1 MDGNNSVRARRDPM
15 PLNVK
20 MRISVDRSKGWR
32 PLLFVLLSLWFA
44 AWGGIFAATV
54 SMEERQRLF
63 AEGNRLYEQNRFEEA
78 IQSYEGLLAGGANHP
93 DVHYNL
99 GNAYFK
105 SGHLGKAI
113 VHFEKALRL
122 QPGDRDI
129 AENLAFAR
137 ARCTDKVEES
147 NPPFWMSGLLGVH
160 RAFSSRQK
168 VWAIL
173 LLWLAANAFFAWGC
187 IRSRDTIRRITGWGL
202 SLSLIFLACFT
213 LSAFVQY
220 RQDGKQ
226 EAIVVVESSQ
236 LYSGPAET
244 NSVLTVIHE
253 GFKVEIRQQTAGW
266 SQVVLPNGWNGWIH
280 RHHLQIL

>member
-1 MDGNNSVRARRDPM
+1 MDGNNSVRVRRYPM

-20 MRISVDRSKGWR
+20 MRISLDKSCGWR

-44 AWGGIFAATV
+44 VWGGVFAATI
-54 SMEERQRLF
+54 SMEEKQRLF
-63 AEGNRLYEQNRFEEA
+63 AEGNRFYEQNRFEQA
-78 IQSYEGLLAGGANHP
+78 IQSYEGLIAGGANHP

-105 SGHLGKAI
+105 SGRLGKAI

-129 AENLAFAR
+129 AENLVFAR
-137 ARCTDKVEES
+137 ARCTDKVEET

-173 LLWLAANAFFAWGC
+173 LFWLAANVFFAWRS
-187 IRSRDTIRRITGWGL
+187 IRSTDAIRRITGWGL

-220 RQDGKQ
+220 RQDSKQ
-226 EAIVVVESSQ
+226 EAIVIVESSR
-236 LYSGPAET
+236 LFSGPAET

-253 GFKVEIRQQTAGW
+253 GFKVEIRQETAGW

-280 RHHLQIL
+280 RQHLEIL